1 MSTFPITGRYPN
13 KISLITNLSVFALL
27 TPDIYKSLKRLRMP
41 QLIDKTIEILDIKYL
56 RGPSIWT
63 YPPSIEAWV
72 DIGDLED
79 YPSDKIPG
87 FYDRLCKAL
96 PSLVEHRCSY
106 EERGGFLKRV
116 EEGTWPAHILEHLTL
131 EIQNLAGLPGGF
143 GKARET
149 TKRSIYKVVLS
160 AYHEEVTR
168 SALYEAKDLLL
179 ALIQDREFDLDAA
192 IQRLRDLTDDLYLG
206 PSTACIVVAAEERVI
221 PSIRL
226 STGNLVQLGYGAK
239 QRRIWTAETDGTS
252 AIAESVSRDKDL
264 TKSLLSAAGIPVPK
278 GYLVESPAEAWE
290 IAEDLGL
297 PVVVKPKDG
306 NHGRG
311 VFTNLNSQAEV
322 EAAFNVAV
330 DEGSAVIVEKFILG
344 DEHRL
349 LVVGNQ
355 VVAAA
360 KGEAAWITGDGKHTV
375 LELIESQINSDPR
388 RGSTEEFPLNFARI
402 DSAVRLELTR
412 QNLTADG
419 VPAAGQEVLIQRNG
433 NVAFDVTDKVHP
445 ELAKQVALAARIVGL
460 DIAGV
465 DLVAQDISKPL
476 DQQSAAIVEVNAGPG
491 LLMHLKPASGTPQ
504 PVGRA
509 IVDHLFPKDVD
520 FRIPVIGISGSK
532 GKTPV
537 AQLCAHFLRLANYYV
552 GLASSQG
559 LYFNQKLVE
568 KKDAANWTNARRT
581 LLNRAV
587 EAAVI
592 ENGADVILNQGL
604 SYDRCQ
610 VGVVTNIN
618 KEEFFPDNSIVE
630 EKQLFTVYRTQVD
643 VVLPT
648 GTGVL
653 NVDDELVA
661 EMDELCDGEVIF
673 FGTNLENPTLAK
685 HLANNGKAVIAN
697 AQEIIIRQGQE
708 VLWKIALSSS
718 AYTSGNVT
726 PERIYNTLAAV
737 GSAWALKLPFTLIEA
752 GIETFSPE
760 KSES

>member
-1 MSTFPITGRYPN
+1 
-13 KISLITNLSVFALL
+13 
-27 TPDIYKSLKRLRMP
+27 MP

-87 FYDRLCKAL
+87 FYERLCKAL

-116 EEGTWPAHILEHLTL
+116 EEGTWPGHILEHLTL

-149 TKRSIYKVVLS
+149 TKRGVYKVVVS
-160 AYHEEVTR
+160 AFHEEVTR
-168 SALYEAKDLLL
+168 AALYEAKDLLL
-179 ALIQDREFDLDAA
+179 ALIQDREFDLPAA
-192 IQRLRDLTDDLYLG
+192 IQRLRDMTDDLYLG

-290 IAEDLGL
+290 VAQDLGV

-311 VFTNLNSQAEV
+311 VFTNLNTQEEI
-322 EAAFNVAV
+322 EAAFKVAV

-349 LVVGNQ
+349 LVVGNR

-360 KGEAAWITGDGKHTV
+360 KGEAAWVVGDGQQTV
-375 LELIESQINSDPR
+375 AQLIESQINSDPR

-412 QNLTADG
+412 QKLTSES
-419 VPAAGQEVLIQRNG
+419 VPTKGQEVLIQRNG

-445 ELAKQVALAARIVGL
+445 ELAKQIALAARIVGL

-476 DQQSAAIVEVNAGPG
+476 EQQSAAIVEVNAGPG

-537 AQLCAHFLRLANYYV
+537 AQLCAHFLRLGNYYV

-559 LYFNQKLVE
+559 LFFNQKLVE
-568 KKDAANWTNARRT
+568 KKDSANWANARRT

-604 SYDRCQ
+604 AYDRCQ
-610 VGVVTNIN
+610 VGVVMNVN
-618 KEEFFPDNSIVE
+618 KEEFFPDNAIVE

-653 NVDDELVA
+653 NADDSLVA
-661 EMDELCDGEVIF
+661 EMQELCDGEVIF
-673 FGTNLENPTLAK
+673 FSSNKENPVLVK
-685 HLANNGKAVIAN
+685 HLAENGKAVIASGE
-697 AQEIIIRQGQE
+697 EIIVQHGKE

-718 AYTSGNVT
+718 AYTRGNVS
-726 PERIYNTLAAV
+726 PERIYNTIAAV
-737 GSAWALKLPFTLIEA
+737 GSAWALNLPFTLIEA